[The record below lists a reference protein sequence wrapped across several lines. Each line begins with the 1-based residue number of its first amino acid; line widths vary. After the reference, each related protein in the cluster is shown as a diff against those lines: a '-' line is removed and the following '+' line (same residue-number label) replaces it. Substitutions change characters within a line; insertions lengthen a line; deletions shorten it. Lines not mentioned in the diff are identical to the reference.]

1 MKFWEKFSKTIFK
14 LAAQQQLKKIR
25 PKLLESVLAKSITM
39 LDEGMI
45 LEMRSFVL
53 SQQTLGGGFADR
65 GGKSDLY
72 YSLFGYFIAGSL
84 SVPGYEEPLKKY
96 VEVTVSSGNL
106 TGVYRYC
113 GAILYAKLIGHN
125 DVTENLRKEIL
136 QDLLRPDLKQPE
148 YSGFLGV
155 LALFYLEDY
164 LSIQRV
170 VNRYKRKVILK
181 GHPCPVVAATAV
193 MMGMAGNTQSEAVEA
208 LLSFYRGS
216 GGFAAVLRAPEDDL
230 LSTGVALFALH
241 FLDADIRLIKPDC
254 LSFVDDL
261 YLDGGFRAT
270 QADFITDV
278 EYTFYGLL
286 ALGSM
291 N

>member
-14 LAAQQQLKKIR
+14 LVALQQLKEIR
-25 PKLLESVLAKSITM
+25 PRLLEPVLAKSIEM
-39 LDEGMI
+39 LDDGMI
-45 LEMRSFVL
+45 LEMRSFVIG
-53 SQQTLGGGFADR
+53 QQTSEGGFADR

-84 SVPGYEEPLKKY
+84 SVPGYLEPLKKY
-96 VEVTVSSGNL
+96 VEGTVSVGNL

-113 GAILYAKLIGHN
+113 GAILYSKLIGL
-125 DVTENLRKEIL
+125 DEVTKKLRKEIL
-136 QDLLRPDLKQPE
+136 KDLLRTDLKQPE
-148 YSGFLGV
+148 YSSFLGI

-164 LSIQRV
+164 HNIQRI
-170 VNRYKRKVILK
+170 VNRYQRKLNLK
-181 GHPCPVVAATAV
+181 GHPCPVVAAKAV
-193 MMGMAGNTQSEAVEA
+193 VQGMSGNTNSEVVKE
-208 LLSFYRGS
+208 LRSFYRGN
-216 GGFAAVLRAPEDDL
+216 GGFAAVLRASEDDL

-254 LSFVDDL
+254 LKFVDDL

-270 QADFITDV
+270 HADFVTDV

>member
-1 MKFWEKFSKTIFK
+1 MKFWVKFSRTIFK
-14 LAAQQQLKKIR
+14 LAARSQFKKIS
-25 PKLLESVLAKSITM
+25 PKLLEPVLAKSVKM
-39 LDEGMI
+39 LDDEMI
-45 LEMRSFVL
+45 LEMKSFVI
-53 SQQTLGGGFADR
+53 SQQTSEGGFSDR
-65 GGKSDLY
+65 AGNCDLY
-72 YSLFGYFIAGSL
+72 YSLFGYFIAESL
-84 SVPGYEEPLKKY
+84 SVTEVNEKLKKY
-96 VEVTVSSGNL
+96 ISTTVSAGNL

-113 GAILYAKLIGHN
+113 GAILYAKLVGL
-125 DVTENLRKEIL
+125 DEVTEKLRKEIVTELL
-136 QDLLRPDLKQPE
+136 QPNIKQPE
-148 YSGFLGV
+148 YSSFLAI

-164 LSIQRV
+164 INVKRV
-170 VNRYKRKVILK
+170 VNRYKRSLNLK

-193 MMGMAGNTQSEAVEA
+193 MMGMAGNTQSVAIEA
-208 LLSFYRGS
+208 LRSFYRGH
-216 GGFAAVLRAPEDDL
+216 GGFAAVLRAPEEDL

-254 LSFVDDL
+254 LLFVDDL

-270 QADFITDV
+270 STDFITDV

>member
-1 MKFWEKFSKTIFK
+1 MKFWVKFSRTIFK
-14 LAAQQQLKKIR
+14 LAAQSQLKKVR
-25 PKLLESVLAKSITM
+25 PKLLEPVLAKSVTM
-39 LDEGMI
+39 LDDDMI

-53 SQQTLGGGFADR
+53 SQQTPVGGFSDR
-65 GGKSDLY
+65 AGKCDLY
-72 YSLFGYFIAGSL
+72 YSLFGYFIAEAL
-84 SVPGYEEPLKKY
+84 SVNEVFEPLKKY
-96 VEVTVSSGNL
+96 ISATVAAGNL

-113 GAILYAKLIGHN
+113 GAVLYAKLVGL
-125 DVTENLRKEIL
+125 DEVTEKLRKEIVSE
-136 QDLLRPDLKQPE
+136 LLLSNVKQPE
-148 YSGFLGV
+148 YSSFLAI

-164 LSIQRV
+164 LNIQRV
-170 VNRYKRKVILK
+170 VNRFKRSLNLK

-193 MMGMAGNTQSEAVEA
+193 MTGMAGNTQSEAIEA
-208 LLSFYRGS
+208 LKSFYRGH
-216 GGFAAVLRAPEDDL
+216 GGFAAVLRAPEEDL

-241 FLDADIRLIKPDC
+241 FLDADIRLIKPEC
-254 LSFVDDL
+254 LFFVDDL

-270 QADFITDV
+270 PTDFQTDV